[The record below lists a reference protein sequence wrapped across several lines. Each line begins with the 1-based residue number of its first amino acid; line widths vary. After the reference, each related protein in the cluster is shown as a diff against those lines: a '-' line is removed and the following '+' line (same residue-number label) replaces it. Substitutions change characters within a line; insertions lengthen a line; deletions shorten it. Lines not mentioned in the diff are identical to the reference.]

1 MGISATGQGR
11 SYDGHDRSG
20 SRVGGKYDG
29 ESSGHV
35 LDGLSRFL
43 PGSDWA
49 PLSE

>member
-1 MGISATGQGR
+1 M
-11 SYDGHDRSG
+11 SYDGQDTWG

-43 PGSDWA
+43 PGFDWA
-49 PLSE
+49 SPSE